1 MSRLP
6 GLAAG
11 YAARPTRGLRGA
23 KPPVGGV
30 TGGSPPGGKH
40 CAAEA
45 A

>member
-11 YAARPTRGLRGA
+11 YAARPTRGIRGA
-23 KPPVGGV
+23 KPPVRGV
-30 TGGSPPGGKH
+30 TGGPPPGGKH
-40 CAAEA
+40 RSAEA

>member
-11 YAARPTRGLRGA
+11 YAAPPTRGLRGA